1 MSTNNKPKLS
11 DEEVL
16 RQAKETLA
24 IYLPLEADGYC
35 VTSETLYDILL
46 AIAANRGTTES
57 ICAEL
62 ADAPDPETIRGY
74 FNEQFTI
81 EQLSDLQQGSIPVM
95 PPIGPG
101 SCDGSVRS
109 KSPLIFTTVPTLA
122 NEPRRKPCGYAAKPK
137 MGPLG
142 SLASRQLMPSFTDNE

>member
-1 MSTNNKPKLS
+1 MSTHNKPKLN

-35 VTSETLYDILL
+35 VTTETLYDILL

-62 ADAPDPETIRGY
+62 ADAPDPETICLY
-74 FNEQFTI
+74 FNQQFTI
-81 EQLSDLQQGSIPVM
+81 ELLPELQRRINAGWVSNLTKKLQRHGPSEVAVAFYDLP
-95 PPIGPG
+95 
-101 SCDGSVRS
+101 
-109 KSPLIFTTVPTLA
+109 
-122 NEPRRKPCGYAAKPK
+122 Y
-137 MGPLG
+137 
-142 SLASRQLMPSFTDNE
+142 